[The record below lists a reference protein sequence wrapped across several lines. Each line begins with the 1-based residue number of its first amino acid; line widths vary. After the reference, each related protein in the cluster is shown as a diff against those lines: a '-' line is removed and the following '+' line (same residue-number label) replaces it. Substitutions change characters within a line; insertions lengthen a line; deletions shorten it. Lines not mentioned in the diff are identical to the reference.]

1 MNAHA
6 VLSSAAPSPRGDA
19 SIVLNNEILLYGI
32 VDAWE
37 VRALDLIA
45 ALAELRHLDTITV
58 RINSPGGSVY
68 EGLAIYDALRMS
80 GRRVVVRVDA
90 LAGSIA
96 SIIAMAGDEIV
107 MAEDARLMIH
117 NPWSYAQGESEDLRK
132 LADELDSIRDRLIA
146 IYRRKAT
153 TLTRAQLIA
162 FMDAETFFSAQE
174 AVELG
179 FCDRIDVPLKA
190 AALAPDAIRNR
201 KIDYFLA
208 PASTKN
214 PASSSNAAQAANSG
228 TTMTL
233 NQSTGTA
240 PQNGS
245 GPVSNEAMQ
254 AAARAVAEIY
264 NACTPLGEDAHTRAQ
279 DMVARGLS
287 PDQARAEVINLL
299 VDRQPSPQRQ
309 HIVIGGP
316 SPHDRRVF
324 ADALYAT
331 ISGRRLEGP
340 AAQYAGMSPMD
351 IGAARLQTL
360 GVRVPTSRDQ
370 LFDVLMGSSR
380 GFMNAGIPGM
390 HTTSD
395 FPILL
400 QDAGNRVLLDGYQ
413 AAQSAFKALARRRNA
428 VDFRA
433 LSSVRL
439 SDPSPL
445 EEVPESG
452 EITHS
457 TRTEEGESF
466 ALKTFAKLFAISR
479 QALINDDLGA
489 FADTLRAFGRSAA
502 ETEARLLAGLFTA
515 NGGNGVKLSDGV
527 NLFDASRG
535 NKAST
540 GAALNIESLGAARA
554 AMRLT
559 KGPDGDTVLGL
570 APAFLVVGPE
580 LETQAEQILAEINAA
595 KASDANPFAGKLE
608 LLIEPRINDKSW
620 RLFASTATAPI
631 LSIAYLNGNEGPI
644 LEAKDGWNVLGTEFR
659 AILDFG
665 CGVTDWRGAYLN
677 PGQ

>member
-1 MNAHA
+1 
-6 VLSSAAPSPRGDA
+6 
-19 SIVLNNEILLYGI
+19 VLNNEILLYGI

-37 VRALDLIA
+37 VRALDVIA
-45 ALAELRHLDTITV
+45 ALADLRGNDTITV

-80 GRRVVVRVDA
+80 GRKIIVRVDA

-96 SIIAMAGDEIV
+96 SIIAMAGDELA

-117 NPWSYAQGESEDLRK
+117 NPWSYAQGEAEDLRK
-132 LADELDSIRDRLIA
+132 LADELDNIRDRLVD
-146 IYRRKAT
+146 IYLRKAGDKID
-153 TLTRAQLIA
+153 RARLIS
-162 FMDAETFFSAQE
+162 MLEEETFLSARE
-174 AVELG
+174 AMELG

-201 KIDYFLA
+201 KIEYFLA
-208 PASTKN
+208 PASTEN

-240 PQNGS
+240 SQNGP
-245 GPVSNEAMQ
+245 GLLSNEAMQ
-254 AAARAVAEIY
+254 AAARAVADIY
-264 NACTPLGEDAHTRAQ
+264 NACTVLGEDANTRAQ
-279 DMVARGLS
+279 DMVNRGLTI
-287 PDQARAEVINLL
+287 DQARAEVIGILA
-299 VDRQPSPQRQ
+299 DRQP
-309 HIVIGGP
+309 
-316 SPHDRRVF
+316 PHQFNVVRVGDAPAQDRRTF
-324 ADALYAT
+324 ADALYASINGT
-331 ISGRRLEGP
+331 RPEGP
-340 AAQYAGMSPMD
+340 AAQYAGMSPLD
-351 IGAARLQTL
+351 IGAARLQAL
-360 GVRVPTSRDQ
+360 GVRVPASRDQ
-370 LFDVLMGSSR
+370 LFNVLMGSS
-380 GFMNAGIPGM
+380 GFMNASNPGM

-428 VDFRA
+428 MDFRA

-479 QALINDDLGA
+479 QALINDDLGT

-527 NLFDASRG
+527 NLFDAARG
-535 NKAST
+535 NKANT
-540 GAALNIESLGAARA
+540 GTALSIESLGAARA

-570 APAFLVVGPE
+570 TPAYLVVGPE
-580 LETQAEQILAEINAA
+580 LETQAEQILVAINAA
-595 KASDANPFAGKLE
+595 QVSEANPFAGKLE
-608 LLIEPRINDKSW
+608 LLIEPRIADRSW
-620 RLFASTATAPI
+620 RVFASTATASI

-677 PGQ
+677 PGE